1 MKRLKKSNKKKK
13 NISNKKRKKKL
24 FKSLFLIVAIIIFVY
39 ITYHFI
45 FKRHNN
51 DDNDNDNNKHIRLP
65 DEIMYKGGWI
75 TRQQLFNDTLS
86 KVSEVYHNYKE
97 KEKQR
102 YKKYYYLEEYN
113 DDSVTKNNLR
123 NKLYEKISEI
133 KKKNITKIDTFFLS
147 RNNPFGNNLPCINNA
162 IFYCEILGCNKI
174 ILREKKIRRRWLI
187 KNINLGFTLSYINKT
202 WNKNPICKRWNFEKF
217 TPS

>member
-123 NKLYEKISEI
+123 NKLNYM
-133 KKKNITKIDTFFLS
+133 KKFL
-147 RNNPFGNNLPCINNA
+147 
-162 IFYCEILGCNKI
+162 K
-174 ILREKKIRRRWLI
+174 
-187 KNINLGFTLSYINKT
+187 
-202 WNKNPICKRWNFEKF
+202 
-217 TPS
+217 